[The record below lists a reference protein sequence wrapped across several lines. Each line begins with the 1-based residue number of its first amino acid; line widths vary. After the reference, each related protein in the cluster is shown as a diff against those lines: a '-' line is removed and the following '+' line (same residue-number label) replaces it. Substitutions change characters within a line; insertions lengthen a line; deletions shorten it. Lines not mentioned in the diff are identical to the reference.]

1 MKVLSALGGADS
13 QGLTLA
19 YYLDDELMDYAPA
32 DTWNING
39 YHTVHLGGW
48 FENVEPSIS
57 HKFEVRAVVSAG
69 TATIGIGDLHVL
81 LKGQAM
87 NASDKFDGSITL
99 TDEITPFLLG
109 RLIASL
115 TESTVTLD
123 LQRPMA
129 VTVND
134 TIYTYTLGRLIA
146 PLTEGTVSLRLALK
160 PFAIVS
166 DDGLYAIVDDS
177 GMFTILNSDGGY

>member
-1 MKVLSALGGADS
+1 MKVLSALGGASS
-13 QGLTLA
+13 QALTLA
-19 YYLDDELMDYAPA
+19 YYLDDELLDYEPA

-69 TATIGIGDLHVL
+69 TASIGIGDLHVL

-134 TIYTYTLGRLIA
+134 TIYTYTLGRLIV
-146 PLTEGTVSLRLALK
+146 PLTETEARLSAEQVRYTRISEDEE
-160 PFAIVS
+160 FIRVTE
-166 DDGLYAIVDDS
+166 DS
-177 GMFTILNSDGGY
+177 GIRLTEGNA

>member
-1 MKVLSALGGADS
+1 MKVLSALGGASS
-13 QGLTLA
+13 QALTLA

-69 TATIGIGDLHVL
+69 TASIGIGDLHVL

-87 NASDKFDGSITL
+87 NASDKFDGTITL
-99 TDEITPFLLG
+99 TDDITPFLLG

-146 PLTEGTVSLRLALK
+146 PLTEGTVSLRVAFIQ
-160 PFAIVS
+160 FAIIDES
-166 DDGLYAIVDDS
+166 EDYC
-177 GMFTILNSDGGY
+177 ILSEDENFVITSEGGYD

>member
-1 MKVLSALGGADS
+1 
-13 QGLTLA
+13 
-19 YYLDDELMDYAPA
+19 
-32 DTWNING
+32 
-39 YHTVHLGGW
+39 
-48 FENVEPSIS
+48 
-57 HKFEVRAVVSAG
+57 
-69 TATIGIGDLHVL
+69 VL

-87 NASDKFDGSITL
+87 NASDKFDGTITL
-99 TDEITPFLLG
+99 TDDITPFLLG

-146 PLTEGTVSLRLALK
+146 PLTEGTVSLRMAFK

>member
-1 MKVLSALGGADS
+1 
-13 QGLTLA
+13 LA
-19 YYLDDELMDYAPA
+19 YYLDDELMDYDPA
-32 DTWNING
+32 DTWNIDG

-69 TATIGIGDLHVL
+69 TASIGIGDLHVL

-99 TDEITPFLLG
+99 TDDITPFLLG

-123 LQRPMA
+123 LHRPMA

-134 TIYTYTLGRLIA
+134 TIYTYSLGRLIA
-146 PLTEGTVSLRLALK
+146 PLTETSVSLTAMLVQYTR
-160 PFAIVS
+160 ITEDEEYVR
-166 DDGLYAIVDDS
+166 V
-177 GMFTILNSDGGY
+177 TEDGGIRLTEGNA

>member
-1 MKVLSALGGADS
+1 M
-13 QGLTLA
+13 
-19 YYLDDELMDYAPA
+19 P
-32 DTWNING
+32 
-39 YHTVHLGGW
+39 HT
-48 FENVEPSIS
+48 
-57 HKFEVRAVVSAG
+57 FEVKAVVSGG
-69 TATIGIGDLHVL
+69 TATIGIEDLHVM

-99 TDEITPFLLG
+99 TDDITPFLLG

-146 PLTEGTVSLRLALK
+146 PLTETSVDITMTYVQMALVSEDEAFAFVDEAETLAILSEDGT
-160 PFAIVS
+160 
-166 DDGLYAIVDDS
+166 
-177 GMFTILNSDGGY
+177 